1 MRCGKP
7 RGLTPQVRPAYHDRM
22 DLELERLEQQL
33 GRLIATARRLADENA
48 ALKRDLAAALEHG
61 QRLENRMDEARDRV
75 RSALARLPADA
86 PDPAHD

>member
-7 RGLTPQVRPAYHDRM
+7 RGLTPPVPPAYHDRM

-61 QRLENRMDEARDRV
+61 QSLENRMDEARDRV